1 MQKYGPVHR
10 HQRRIY
16 HFLLKLIQD
25 RKPKSVLDIGCGS
38 GDNLCFIK
46 RLFPSIKVFGIDI
59 TDVPLKIA
67 RQVIPNGTF
76 WTDDIQELKAPRETY
91 DIVTFFEVIE
101 HLQNDSIALSNI
113 YKLTNKYL
121 LLSTVGGMMREV
133 EREIGHYRNY
143 QLEQLND
150 MLGAVGFRVI
160 KTVQWGFPF
169 YSPIF
174 RAIAANPHVVTF
186 SYGRYGFHQRTAC
199 QLLYYLFFLNSWNK
213 GDKIMILAEK
223 I

>member
-1 MQKYGPVHR
+1 M
-10 HQRRIY
+10 
-16 HFLLKLIQD
+16 
-25 RKPKSVLDIGCGS
+25 
-38 GDNLCFIK
+38 CFIK
-46 RLFPSIKVFGIDI
+46 CLFPSIKVFGIDI

-76 WTDDIQELKAPRETY
+76 LTDDIQDLKATKGTY
-91 DIVTFFEVIE
+91 DLVTFFEIIE
-101 HLQNDSIALSNI
+101 HLQNDSRALENI

-121 LLSTVGGMMREV
+121 LLSTVGGKMREA

-143 QLEQLND
+143 LLEQLND
-150 MLGAVGFRVI
+150 MLGVVGFRVV

-174 RAIAANPHVVTF
+174 RTIAANPQVVTF
-186 SYGRYGFHQRTAC
+186 SYGKYEFRQKVAC

-213 GDKIMILAEK
+213 GDKIIIFAEK